1 MAQQEDQERTAG
13 AALAEAKMEGYLE
26 KLAEKGCAPGTL
38 TLYRTN
44 IEKFLQWLNGTPLDP
59 GSATQW
65 RDHLLALGRMPRTVN
80 LQLSPINGLLA
91 HLKLWDYQAP
101 TLLCLEEDA
110 QPELRREEY
119 LRLLAAAKAGKPAR
133 VLSCKGVRL
142 PGAQCPRT
150 ALADGG
156 GGGQRL
162 GTSGGR
168 AAQVP
173 PPLPTTGIGRV
184 HPRHGNP
191 RGAGVYHPVGE
202 AHEPHQRHHGHSAP
216 GKKRRRGAGEVQ
228 PTLLAEAVS
237 GHAPGLSAAGDA
249 AGGAGSQQPGGARA
263 GGCGMVRGAGRPLAW
278 EGKLVNILSQRGGQ
292 KRTQQAPGKSWTG
305 CLFRIYSLLWT
316 GWSGP
321 AAAAPLA
328 RPKRGGERP
337 SFFSL

>member
-13 AALAEAKMEGYLE
+13 AALTEAKMEGYLE

-119 LRLLAAAKAGKPAR
+119 LRLLAAAKARGNRR
-133 VLSCKGVRL
+133 VYLAVKVFACLGLNVHEL
-142 PGAQCPRT
+142 PLLTVEAVASGSVP
-150 ALADGG
+150 LADGPPRSLPRCL
-156 GGGQRL
+156 QREL
-162 GTSGGR
+162 
-168 AAQVP
+168 
-173 PPLPTTGIGRV
+173 

-216 GKKRRRGAGEVQ
+216 GKKRRRGAGKVQ

-237 GHAPGLSAAGDA
+237 SHAPGLSAASDA

-337 SFFSL
+337 SFFSF

>member
-1 MAQQEDQERTAG
+1 MAKRNPFRSGQCHSMAG
-13 AALAEAKMEGYLE
+13 PLAGSGTHAPDGEPAALPHQRAAGPLEA
-26 KLAEKGCAPGTL
+26 
-38 TLYRTN
+38 
-44 IEKFLQWLNGTPLDP
+44 
-59 GSATQW
+59 
-65 RDHLLALGRMPRTVN
+65 V
-80 LQLSPINGLLA
+80 GLPSA
-91 HLKLWDYQAP
+91 HLAVLGGGRPAGTASGGIP
-101 TLLCLEEDA
+101 
-110 QPELRREEY
+110 
-119 LRLLAAAKAGKPAR
+119 AAAGSGQGPGKPAR

-142 PGAQCPRT
+142 PGTQCPR
-150 ALADGG
+150 AAFADGG

-173 PPLPTTGIGRV
+173 PPLPATGIGRV

-202 AHEPHQRHHGHSAP
+202 SHEPHQRHHGHSAP
-216 GKKRRRGAGEVQ
+216 GKKRRRGAGKVQ

-237 GHAPGLSAAGDA
+237 GHAPGLSTAGDA

-305 CLFRIYSLLWT
+305 CLFRIYSWLWT

-337 SFFSL
+337 SFFSF